1 MQEYGVHGVL
11 DCKSLLE
18 EEFIRICFAI
28 VGKDIFQRTI
38 KHARKIAGHV
48 LHVKF
53 GRCNDAIG

>member
-1 MQEYGVHGVL
+1 VHGVL

-53 GRCNDAIG
+53 GRCNDAVG